1 VPVIPCNR
9 PLVRLLAALW
19 LAGAIVPAAA
29 QQPTPPDSTL
39 DGPIA
44 DEGVPYGVASGYIVG
59 HKLLQEGKAEEALPF
74 LHLAY
79 RAQPEVAAI
88 ALDFQQ
94 ALAGRGYFKDAL
106 DVVNRLVALYP
117 DSLGYVAER
126 ASLYLKSGKTGPAL
140 DDLRLLRS
148 KGKVSLAIIE
158 AEAGVLAAGGK
169 TEQAL
174 DVYRDGLILLPE
186 LAPDLYLGMTAVLQQ
201 AGRDKSIPALMD
213 EAMARHPDHARLW
226 LVKARVQAVLGDE
239 QGAMA
244 TAQAA
249 DNHFAALA
257 VAQAVAP
264 LAAAAGTQES
274 AAEIPDLP
282 ADSFVVDLAD
292 FYAQRQQVDKAVGIL
307 QPLSAAGEL
316 QLSPSL
322 WLARLLLGTDRTAEA
337 DALIARIMERWPEAG
352 RGWFLRGKSAEG
364 RGEWLAALPDYVHA
378 VGLEP
383 RDPEIRLGYVRAM
396 LVAWEKDLVG
406 TAATDAQREKRAEFG
421 RQLAIAVQL
430 VPDED
435 REGQLILG
443 YAFKALN
450 DFKAAAERFG
460 LAAESKD
467 LRLNALLQ
475 MSLCHDQ
482 GGDSTAARADLET
495 LYAEFPENPEIAN
508 SLGYFLAEK
517 GVDLGRAARLV
528 DQALQAEPGNGAYL
542 DSMGWIL
549 YRRGEM
555 EQSLDF
561 MIQAVNV
568 LPEDPVV
575 LEHLGMV
582 LKAQGKPV
590 EALDVLRRA
599 LDFGADRTRLEPMIK
614 DLEQQIDGR

>member
-1 VPVIPCNR
+1 
-9 PLVRLLAALW
+9 
-19 LAGAIVPAAA
+19 
-29 QQPTPPDSTL
+29 
-39 DGPIA
+39 
-44 DEGVPYGVASGYIVG
+44 
-59 HKLLQEGKAEEALPF
+59 
-74 LHLAY
+74 
-79 RAQPEVAAI
+79 
-88 ALDFQQ
+88 
-94 ALAGRGYFKDAL
+94 
-106 DVVNRLVALYP
+106 
-117 DSLGYVAER
+117 
-126 ASLYLKSGKTGPAL
+126 
-140 DDLRLLRS
+140 
-148 KGKVSLAIIE
+148 
-158 AEAGVLAAGGK
+158 
-169 TEQAL
+169 
-174 DVYRDGLILLPE
+174 
-186 LAPDLYLGMTAVLQQ
+186 
-201 AGRDKSIPALMD
+201 
-213 EAMARHPDHARLW
+213 
-226 LVKARVQAVLGDE
+226 
-239 QGAMA
+239 
-244 TAQAA
+244 
-249 DNHFAALA
+249 
-257 VAQAVAP
+257 
-264 LAAAAGTQES
+264 
-274 AAEIPDLP
+274 
-282 ADSFVVDLAD
+282 
-292 FYAQRQQVDKAVGIL
+292 
-307 QPLSAAGEL
+307 
-316 QLSPSL
+316 LSPSL

-450 DFKAAAERFG
+450 DFEAAAERFG